1 MVINNGSTVGFSAGV
16 MGVTLTKMVGE
27 KAPTYIV
34 NDFTTAI
41 SSQGNTMTATECWIR
56 PESTLVRIMYIMLN

>member
-27 KAPTYIV
+27 KAPTHI
-34 NDFTTAI
+34 THHC
-41 SSQGNTMTATECWIR
+41 G
-56 PESTLVRIMYIMLN
+56 